1 MVHQMPPPLMLLF
14 RVSFQYFSS
23 FLPILYTCTILP
35 KVPVTASSV
44 SVSTADIIAGDTVN
58 LTRDYALTPSV
69 LSYSVRYGGVGSESR
84 HTLSVS
90 GSDRTEATI
99 LNLMSGT
106 TYKVDVAA
114 VNTMGTG
121 NFSKKIPVMT
131 LAEDQLVISE
141 SVDRNSHNT
150 GSDISTEENGNSVGV
165 TGLIAGVIFGV
176 VVLVVTFI
184 TVVLLIM

>member
-1 MVHQMPPPLMLLF
+1 MFFFAYYKLH
-14 RVSFQYFSS
+14 
-23 FLPILYTCTILP
+23 TILP
-35 KVPVTASSV
+35 KVPVTAPSV
-44 SVSTADIIAGDTVN
+44 SVGTTDIVAGDTVN

-69 LSYSVRYGGVGSESR
+69 LSYSKRYGGVGSESR

-99 LNLMSGT
+99 LSLMSGT
-106 TYKVDVAA
+106 TYEVDVAA

-121 NFSKKIPVMT
+121 NFSKEIPVMT
-131 LAEDQLVISE
+131 LAEGQLIISE
-141 SVDRNSHNT
+141 SMAINSYN
-150 GSDISTEENGNSVGV
+150 SDISTEKNGSVGAI
-165 TGLIAGVIFGV
+165 GLIAGVIFGV